1 MFAPFFYVKGYDIM
15 SLKRESIKTLKQTR
29 RMKIKKIQAREILD
43 SRGNPTVETRVV
55 LANDIFVSAKV
66 PSGASTGAHEA
77 WELRDGGK
85 RYGGKG
91 VLKAVKNVNTI
102 IAKAITGMDT
112 SDLVKIDE
120 KMIALDGTKNKSK
133 LGANAILSV
142 SLAVARAGA
151 AATRV
156 PLYKYLRKLYNIK
169 EKTWRMPQPTMNVL
183 NGGAHADSGL
193 SIQEFMIIPNAKLL
207 RERVRMGAEIFH
219 ALAGLL
225 KKKGFTTA
233 VGDEGGFAPRL
244 GGNEAALKILVEAIK
259 KAGYEPDKNVFIGLD
274 VAASEFYS
282 DGKYFFEKDKAG
294 RSTEKMINT
303 LEAWTKKYPL
313 ALIEDGLSE
322 DDWRGWKVMTE
333 KLGADIV
340 LVGDDIFVTN
350 PEIFSRGIKEK
361 IGNAILIKVNQ
372 IGTVSETMQTIKLA
386 KTNGYKVMVS
396 HRSGETSD
404 TFIADLAVA
413 VNSDLIKTGSL
424 SRSERV
430 EKYNRLMEIEEE
442 LGG

>member
-1 MFAPFFYVKGYDIM
+1 M
-15 SLKRESIKTLKQTR
+15 
-29 RMKIKKIQAREILD
+29 EILD

-55 LANDIFVSAKV
+55 LANGIFVSAKV

-102 IAKAITGMDT
+102 LAKAVIGMDT
-112 SDLVKIDE
+112 NDLMKIDE
-120 KMIALDGTKNKSK
+120 KMLALDGTKNKSK

-151 AATRV
+151 AASRV
-156 PLYKYLRKLYNIK
+156 PLYRHLRKIYSVK
-169 EKTWRMPQPTMNVL
+169 EKGWRLPQPTMNVL

-193 SIQEFMIIPNAKLL
+193 SIQEFMVIPINKLL

-225 KKKGFTTA
+225 KKKGYTTA

-244 GGNEAALKILVEAIK
+244 PNNEAALKILMEAIK
-259 KAGYEPDKNVFIGLD
+259 RAGYEPGKNVFLGLD

-282 DGKYFFEKDKAG
+282 DGKYFFEKDKSG
-294 RSTEKMINT
+294 RSAEKMIEMFESWIN
-303 LEAWTKKYPL
+303 KYPL
-313 ALIEDGLSE
+313 VLIEDGLSE
-322 DDWRGWKVMTE
+322 DDWVGWKNLTA
-333 KLGADIV
+333 KIGRDTV

-350 PEIFSRGIKEK
+350 PEIFARGIKEH

-372 IGTVSETMQTIKLA
+372 IGTVTETMRTIKLA
-386 KTNGYKVMVS
+386 KANNYKINVS

-413 VNSDLIKTGSL
+413 VNSDFIKTGSL

-430 EKYNRLMEIEEE
+430 EKYNRLIEIEYE
-442 LGG
+442 LGIK

>member
-1 MFAPFFYVKGYDIM
+1 MFLRVDELIFIVF
-15 SLKRESIKTLKQTR
+15 ESI
-29 RMKIKKIQAREILD
+29 MKINKIQAREILD

-55 LANDIFVSAKV
+55 LANGMFVSAKV

-77 WELRDGGK
+77 WESRDGGK

-91 VLKAVKNVNTI
+91 VLKAVRNVNKI
-102 IAKAITGMDT
+102 IAPKIIGMDT
-112 SDLVKIDE
+112 KDLIKIDE

-142 SLAVARAGA
+142 SLAIARAGA
-151 AATRV
+151 AGARV
-156 PLYKYLRKLYNIK
+156 PLYKYLRKIYSLK
-169 EKTWRMPQPTMNVL
+169 EKTWQMPRPTMNVL

-193 SIQEFMIIPNAKLL
+193 SIQEFMIIPEAKLL

-219 ALAGLL
+219 ALAKIL
-225 KKKGFTTA
+225 KKKNFTTA

-244 GGNEAALKILVEAIK
+244 GGNEAALKILLEAIK
-259 KAGYEPDKNVFIGLD
+259 AAGYKPGENVFLGLD

-294 RSTEKMINT
+294 RSSDKMIQV
-303 LEAWTKKYPL
+303 LDSWTKKYPL
-313 ALIEDGLSE
+313 ILIEDGLSE
-322 DDWRGWKVMTE
+322 DDWVGWKEMTRRMGE
-333 KLGADIV
+333 SCI
-340 LVGDDIFVTN
+340 LVGDDLFVTN
-350 PEIFSRGIKEK
+350 QEIFFRGIKEDVA
-361 IGNAILIKVNQ
+361 NAILIKVNQ
-372 IGTVSETMQTIKLA
+372 IGTITETIQTIKMA
-386 KTNGYKVMVS
+386 KKYNYKINVS
-396 HRSGETSD
+396 HRSGETGD

-413 VNSDLIKTGSL
+413 VNSDFIKTGSL

-442 LGG
+442 LGIK

>member
-1 MFAPFFYVKGYDIM
+1 
-15 SLKRESIKTLKQTR
+15 
-29 RMKIKKIQAREILD
+29 MKIKKIQAYEILD

-55 LANDIFVSAKV
+55 LENGIFVSAKV

-85 RYGGKG
+85 RYRGKG
-91 VLKAVKNVNTI
+91 VLKAIKNVNKI
-102 IAKAITGMDT
+102 IANAVVGMDT
-112 SDLVKIDE
+112 KDLIKIDQ
-120 KMIALDGTKNKSK
+120 KMIVLDGTKNKSK

-151 AATRV
+151 VAARL
-156 PLYKYLRKLYNIK
+156 PLYKHLRKIYNIK
-169 EKTWRMPQPTMNVL
+169 EKGWHLPQPTMNVL

-193 SIQEFMIIPNAKLL
+193 SIQEFMIIPIHKLL
-207 RERVRMGAEIFH
+207 SERIRMGAEIFH
-219 ALAGLL
+219 TLADLL
-225 KKKGFTTA
+225 KKRNYTTS

-244 GGNEAALKILVEAIK
+244 PNNEAALKILMEAIK
-259 KAGYEPDKNVFIGLD
+259 LAGFKAGENVFLGLD

-282 DGKYFFEKDKAG
+282 EGKYFFEKEKGG
-294 RSTEKMINT
+294 RSAEKMIEIFSN
-303 LEAWTKKYPL
+303 WTKKYPL
-313 ALIEDGLSE
+313 VLIEDGLSE
-322 DDWRGWKVMTE
+322 DDWLGWKSLTK
-333 KLGADIV
+333 KLGQDTV

-350 PEIFSRGIKEK
+350 PEIFSRGIKED

-372 IGTVSETMQTIKLA
+372 IGTVTETIQTIKMA
-386 KTNGYKVMVS
+386 KAHGYKINVS

-413 VNSDLIKTGSL
+413 VNSDFIKTGSL

-430 EKYNRLMEIEEE
+430 EKYNRLIEIEME
-442 LGG
+442 LGK

>member
-1 MFAPFFYVKGYDIM
+1 
-15 SLKRESIKTLKQTR
+15 
-29 RMKIKKIQAREILD
+29 MKIKQVQAMEILD

-55 LANDIFVSAKV
+55 LANGIFVSAKV

-85 RYGGKG
+85 RFGGKG

-102 IAKAITGMDT
+102 LAKAVVGMDT
-112 SDLVKIDE
+112 NDLIKIDE
-120 KMIALDGTKNKSK
+120 KMLVLDGTKNKSK

-151 AATRV
+151 AASRV
-156 PLYKYLRKLYNIK
+156 PLYRHLRKIYNVK
-169 EKTWRMPQPTMNVL
+169 EKGWRLPQPTMNVL

-193 SIQEFMIIPNAKLL
+193 SIQEFMIIPIHKLL
-207 RERVRMGAEIFH
+207 RERVRVGAEIFH

-225 KKKGFTTA
+225 KKKGYATA

-244 GGNEAALKILVEAIK
+244 PNNEAALKILMEAIN
-259 KAGYEPDKNVFIGLD
+259 KAGFEPGKNVFLGLD

-282 DGKYFFEKDKAG
+282 DGKYFFEKDKGG
-294 RSTEKMINT
+294 RSAEKMI
-303 LEAWTKKYPL
+303 EMFESWIKKYPL
-313 ALIEDGLSE
+313 VLIEDGLSE
-322 DDWRGWKVMTE
+322 DDWVGWKALTT
-333 KLGADIV
+333 KIGRDTV

-350 PEIFSRGIKEK
+350 PEIFARGIKEHV
-361 IGNAILIKVNQ
+361 GNAILIKVNQ
-372 IGTVSETMQTIKLA
+372 IGTVTETMRTIKLA
-386 KTNGYKVMVS
+386 KANNYKINVS

-413 VNSDLIKTGSL
+413 VNSDFIKTGSL

-430 EKYNRLMEIEEE
+430 EKYNRLIEIEYE
-442 LGG
+442 LGIK

>member
-1 MFAPFFYVKGYDIM
+1 
-15 SLKRESIKTLKQTR
+15 
-29 RMKIKKIQAREILD
+29 MKIKKIQAMEILD

-55 LANDIFVSAKV
+55 LSNDLFVSAKV

-91 VLKAVKNVNTI
+91 VQKAVKNVNAV
-102 IAKAITGMDT
+102 IARAIVGMDT
-112 SDLVKIDE
+112 ANLIKIDE

-151 AATRV
+151 AAARI
-156 PLYKYLRKLYNIK
+156 PLYKHLRRVYGIK
-169 EKTWRMPQPTMNVL
+169 EKGWRMPQPTMNVL
-183 NGGAHADSGL
+183 NGGRHADSGL
-193 SIQEFMIIPNAKLL
+193 SIQEFMIIPEHRLL
-207 RERVRMGAEIFH
+207 RERVRMGTEVFH
-219 ALAGLL
+219 SLARLL
-225 KKKGFTTA
+225 KKKGYTTA

-244 GGNEAALKILVEAIK
+244 SGNEAALKFLCNAIRE
-259 KAGYEPDKNVFIGLD
+259 AGYEAGKQIFLGLD

-282 DGKYFFEKDKAG
+282 DGKYYFEKDKAG
-294 RSTEKMINT
+294 RTSEKMIETFEN
-303 LEAWTKKYPL
+303 WTQKYPL
-313 ALIEDGLSE
+313 VVIEDGLSE
-322 DDWRGWKVMTE
+322 DDWVGWKEMT
-333 KLGADIV
+333 KRLGAKTT

-372 IGTVSETMQTIKLA
+372 IGTVTETMRAIKLA
-386 KTNGYKVMVS
+386 KANGYATNVS

-413 VNSDLIKTGSL
+413 VNSDYIKTGSL

-430 EKYNRLMEIEEE
+430 EKYNRLMEIEME
-442 LGG
+442 LGM